1 MKVLSYMIE
10 AHIFRQVEDE
20 IEFLLMKRAE
30 NEIYAGV
37 WQMVTGAI
45 MHGEKAFDA
54 AFREINEEAG
64 VVPQKMWVVPYVN
77 SFYSRRRDHICMVP
91 VFAALIDSNAK
102 VTLSD
107 EHSDFQWV
115 RRDDAIRLLAWQ
127 GQRNSVKT
135 IHNYFTNE
143 ISFLNFEEIN
153 VKKCLEKLNE
163 NKK

>member
-1 MKVLSYMIE
+1 MIE
-10 AHIFRQVEDE
+10 AHIFRQTEEDL
-20 IEFLLMKRAE
+20 EFLLMKRAE

-54 AFREINEEAG
+54 AFREINEETG
-64 VVPQKMWVVPYVN
+64 IIPEKMWVVPFVN

-91 VFAALIDSNAK
+91 VFAALVEEKSEVK
-102 VTLSD
+102 LSD
-107 EHSDFQWV
+107 EHSEYQWV
-115 RRDDAIRLLAWQ
+115 RKDDAIRLLAWQ

-143 ISFLNFEEIN
+143 ISFLNFEEISIQ
-153 VKKCLEKLNE
+153 KCLAKLHS